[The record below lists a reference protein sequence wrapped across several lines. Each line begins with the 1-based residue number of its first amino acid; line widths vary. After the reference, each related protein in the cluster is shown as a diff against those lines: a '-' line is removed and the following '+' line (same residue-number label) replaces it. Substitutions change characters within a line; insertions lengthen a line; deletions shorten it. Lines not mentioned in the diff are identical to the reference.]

1 VRRRQ
6 VKAVRHASGAIRHKL
21 SAVPLIRIDDAGDER
36 LGDYRGVS
44 DADLAARNGLF
55 IAEGRLVVR
64 RLLAASRFPTR
75 SVLVTEPAL
84 KALADVLDPIPTLP
98 VFVVPQSVM
107 NGVTGFN
114 IHRGCLAIGE
124 RPTPARWPDVV
135 DQLPTPNAQPP
146 IVAVLE
152 RVANADNVG
161 GVFRSA
167 AAFGAG
173 AVLLDPVSTDP
184 LYRKAIRT
192 SMGAALQVPFA
203 RAEPWPGA
211 LLELRR
217 LGFAVIAMTP
227 APAAPVLRDV
237 VRGVA
242 GRRVA
247 IVLGHEGEGL
257 TPEALAACELQAR
270 IPISGHIDSLNVV
283 AAAAIALYE
292 FAGSATRNPAYESSR
307 RT

>member
-1 VRRRQ
+1 VPI
-6 VKAVRHASGAIRHKL
+6 IRTDGL
-21 SAVPLIRIDDAGDER
+21 GDPR
-36 LGDYRGVS
+36 LADYRGVS
-44 DADLAARNGLF
+44 DADLAARQGIF

-64 RLLAASRFPTR
+64 RLLTSSIFATR
-75 SVLVTEPAL
+75 SVLVTEA
-84 KALADVLDPIPTLP
+84 AFASLADTLARRSGVPVLL
-98 VFVVPQSVM
+98 VRQNVM
-107 NGVTGFN
+107 NAIAGFD

-124 RPTPARWPDVV
+124 RPEPARWQDVAT
-135 DQLPTPNAQPP
+135 QLPTPDSQGPN

-152 RVANADNVG
+152 RVANPDNVG

-173 AVLLDPVSTDP
+173 AVLLDPSTVDP

-211 LLELRR
+211 LTELRQM
-217 LGFAVIAMTP
+217 GFAVVAMTP
-227 APAAPVLRDV
+227 APGAPPLHQCIDAVN
-237 VRGVA
+237 
-242 GRRVA
+242 GRPIA

-257 TPEALAACELQAR
+257 TADALAACEFQAR
-270 IPISGHIDSLNVV
+270 IPMSREVDSLNV
-283 AAAAIALYE
+283 ATAAAIALYE
-292 FAGSATRNPAYESSR
+292 FR

>member
-6 VKAVRHASGAIRHKL
+6 VKAVRHVSEAIGHKL

-44 DADLAARNGLF
+44 DADLAARHGLF

-64 RLLAASRFPTR
+64 RLLAASRFTTR

-84 KALADVLDPIPTLP
+84 EALADVLDPVRPLP
-98 VFVVPQSVM
+98 VFLVPQSVM

-124 RPTPARWPDVV
+124 RPAPARWQDVMNQIPTPNS
-135 DQLPTPNAQPP
+135 QLPTV
-146 IVAVLE
+146 VAVLE

-167 AAFGAG
+167 AAFGAD

-203 RAEPWPGA
+203 RAEPWPAA
-211 LLELRR
+211 LRELRE
-217 LGFAVIAMTP
+217 LGFAVVAMTP
-227 APAAPVLRDV
+227 GPAARSLPEVAHGL
-237 VRGVA
+237 A
-242 GRRVA
+242 GRKIA
-247 IVLGHEGEGL
+247 FVLGHEGEGL
-257 TPEALAACELQAR
+257 TTEALGACEVQAR
-270 IPISGHIDSLNVV
+270 IPIREGVDSLNV
-283 AAAAIALYE
+283 ASAAAIALYQ
-292 FAGSATRNPAYESSR
+292 FAGSYTGRHV
-307 RT
+307 